1 MARIK
6 KYSPEQKLSSFQTLI
21 VDDNPNSDYFRITE
35 FKDTFTGGK
44 NGFLIEGSE
53 YLKETTEIK
62 IEILDVDGNPIFY
75 EPAKGVPEYYEGISS
90 LIAVYI
96 YNDTPIGLGKITI
109 LGELK
114 QYDDNG
120 VKRDVP
126 SNWTGT
132 YNVKWERTF
141 QINKI
146 LSNEDRVRFF
156 KRPQINIDEINKPIF
171 NNNANLVT
179 QIGNVNGIP
188 LAPTAGTSLSEFS
201 LPTSY
206 RLNVSSGN
214 NWTGSIDGSSISFDN
229 INYNPI
235 VLDVV
240 SETEVIVSPPYAP
253 NGIVSSFSNESYTTS
268 FNYLEGVS
276 DLATAL
282 TGSFAKISITDMK
295 TVVGDAARVK
305 VYRRSQSNL
314 TDFEFVQEIQLESN
328 ELLRDIETTEA
339 NEISYGTF
347 TQDVISQYW
356 MTSSNDISVELNTG
370 FLYNSAK
377 LNSTEGNHFLT
388 TQSFSIQSGVEY
400 TLDFNVKKGSVSPTN
415 FLKATLSG
423 SLNGTPKSQTIVNIP
438 SSNAILQK
446 QNFTENIIADDFDEA
461 RLYFEVDGTDW
472 HINNVSLKA
481 SQETSFSP
489 DEITFIQQVPKT
501 LQTETFDYRFEF
513 YDINNNY
520 IPVLVEDTKTF
531 DGGNLN
537 LFNKDITIT
546 PNNLYFSFDSASAPS
561 NPLPPTTITFD
572 VETTLVTGSIT
583 YTSGAYD
590 EFGDLIL
597 SSEYV
602 GGQYPGVLSGYE
614 TLTPTLTVADFTG
627 SRDDITVQYIRFTG
641 EVEDVSDS
649 VVITRTQD
657 GKGGVNF
664 EIRPYRGT
672 IIKNKDEK
680 TLEVQAIRIDGV
692 NEIILRDNLPQN
704 GFSDAK
710 LRVQSGS
717 EYILLSEAQSTG
729 FIQGLTAGITGSGEL
744 DYNAVFDR
752 TSITGQLPLYLM
764 DGTTE
769 EDILSTLLL
778 TDLQDGLG
786 AGFVTFD
793 VEQFNINP
801 KEDTTFTPQT
811 ASLAGNFYLRGTN
824 ESPISGTLKVFPS
837 MSINDTLLPQYY
849 MFFETGAFDSRILV
863 TATNAQNETIDS
875 GIPGDS
881 VGYYTPIE
889 SKQLT
894 FNFTYVEDFTS
905 ESISVDKTIFVAPDG
920 IGIEPVIVTVDPI
933 TINLNSNQQG
943 EVYDYSPLDTTITAK
958 QGKFDLIYTGSQTP
972 GTFFVDLVSPTNITY
987 ISESFTETSAL
998 FTSWSYMN
1006 SGSLIADVDYDLR
1019 IYPYYTESFELRT
1032 IKQRITK
1039 GVDGSDAIE
1048 IELEPSVVSL
1058 QANENGTVADYS
1070 SADTNIVVKQG
1081 NLYLSYETSSLPG
1094 TYNVSAT
1101 GSGIIVGS
1109 VSASSQYD
1117 LDFGDET
1124 VHYTNFSGLESQSG
1138 SVNYNFYVY
1147 PYSLTNGVFGV
1158 EETYSKKQLFSKSN
1172 DGTAARNVSL
1182 STTTDVVNFDG
1193 DGVITSPLGSI
1204 FLTAT
1209 PFNTTGSVFYQ
1220 FFRDGFAYSLVS
1232 SDTSFEIGS
1241 GDATSPGETATWQVQ
1256 MRDGGSTAD
1265 VVATAE
1271 VTIVGI
1277 KAGADNY
1284 QVFLTNP
1291 SPSVGVEVDGT
1302 TTLDTTG
1309 TGITALKG
1317 TTELTHVS
1325 TYSPETVNLIGDPI
1339 GTLGEFSAS
1348 IHSIPSYITQPNLVG
1363 GNPAIVGPITDW
1375 TLPQD
1380 NNTATIVYKVDIE
1393 NGRAT
1398 YFLSQSISTVFEG
1411 ATGPGIVVRGEWTG
1425 SVDYLFSLEQK
1436 RRDAIIYKYDN
1447 GGEQET
1453 HYFATTNELNDYKRL
1468 PYTASVGITDEPDY
1482 DGTQEQGD
1490 VDDFGWEYLGQ
1501 QDMFVAAKIAIFE
1514 ESFVENTIN
1523 VGIPPDGNPNA
1534 NIAIVGGTDEPYIA
1548 VGQTGTQGFAQS
1560 GVFIGITNDGG
1571 PNGTSGTMGLLS
1583 LKGVPDGGGSYN
1595 SMEWDGDTLTIRGA
1609 IRQTAA
1615 GQIEPSLRG
1624 DWVSGEDYYIR
1635 DSVIYNGQS
1644 WSCNTNHTSTAAG
1657 TDGPPGAGDNW
1668 DSSSGTGKTVSLSAD
1683 TFVIEYDQDG
1693 NNPSPSSINLFASSS
1708 NFIDPYFKFTGGGT
1722 VFTDET
1728 TFTDGNDTNNDSATS
1743 IDLSGTTISDLPLQ
1757 FRVGTADGG
1766 LSGQDQT
1773 ELVSDVINIFGI
1785 KPGSDTTPQ
1794 YMITPTSGGTQIK
1807 NNSGNIVLQVQESSV
1822 SGLSDISSGNIKLY
1836 KDDSSLLNASMSGIT
1851 GDEYNPTIGPDAI
1864 NGTLILELRDSSDDS
1879 VLDTIALLDVTDGL
1893 GGGSFISS
1901 NLKSTRT
1908 TSTNT
1913 FPITNTFTPALL
1925 STTASFYDTSGTEY
1939 TQSVIITPSFSGG
1952 VDRMAVSAGIGD
1964 TTNITITADD
1974 GDGGTI
1980 TLGGSDVPTK
1990 DVVLTSVFTDPA
2002 TGQTTTINE
2011 TFYIISDGAD
2021 GLDAITVINTNQA
2034 HTLAADSD
2042 GTVSSF
2048 VGSGTTISVFEGT
2061 NKLDYDGN
2069 GDSAGHFTIST
2080 NPTNINVGTIND
2092 SGDDALVDDHS
2103 TITDTS
2109 ASIVYSISGQ
2119 RLNGTAFTAE
2129 TTQTLTKAIAGTSA
2143 KQLSITSDSQIYSF
2157 DDVSDTTPDENDITF
2172 TISQQNLSTSVGT
2185 SDITITPATTAAFNP
2200 SSLSGTVTNGSGQ
2213 QTFVLSFSGDLSS
2226 GKADLP
2232 VTISVTND
2240 GITDTTTIYKI
2251 EGGSDSDP
2259 QYMIT
2264 PTNGTQ
2270 IKNGSGTL
2278 TLQAQS
2284 SDPTNGLQSLSTG
2297 DIKIYSGSNLI
2308 TTYANV
2314 TGTDYNPTIGA
2325 DAIFGIM
2332 TLRLFDEVDT
2342 YDSITL
2348 LDVTDG
2354 LGGGSFIS
2362 PNLKANRNTSD
2373 NSFTPTLLRATA
2385 SFYDTSG
2392 TEYQGRVEITP
2403 SFSGGVDRMAV
2414 STKVGDSEVVI
2425 TAGDGDGGTITLG
2438 GASVPTKDTVLT
2450 AVFTDPAT
2458 GQATTINETF
2468 YIVSDGVDGLDAITV
2483 INTNQSH
2490 TLPAASDGVVDSS
2503 DFTNSGTVIRVF
2515 EGVNEL
2521 YYTSGT
2527 AGDGEYT
2534 ITASQS
2540 PSGVMNTPSIGAEVP
2555 GEESAEVADFTSMN
2569 TATDSVTI
2577 TYTINGERINGEP
2590 FTSTTSQTLTK
2601 AKTGN
2606 DGTSGAAGA
2615 AGAGVVFRGVFDTD
2629 TLYFKSAER
2638 TDVVEGSDGNYYIV
2652 KNDAKN
2658 GLDTWATPPDSTDWE
2673 SFGAEFTSVAT
2684 DILFADD
2691 VFAKHTINIGSSG
2704 SDAVIALNADASN
2717 DNENPFISIGQSPQG
2732 FESDGIFIGFDEG
2745 TASLSLAGDNVKT
2758 NIGGW
2763 EVDKSGLFYETQYS
2777 IGDAITPEFYFTS
2790 SLVYTGISQWLYY
2803 VPGFNEIDDYYSM
2816 GNAGGNPPSNLG
2828 TFART
2833 PDPFGSGSTVT
2844 VYGTITTTH
2853 TLNGMDYTGTSPNG
2867 SYDNAVFTLE
2877 GPALYADSS
2886 SIDFQTYLTSS
2897 YDLSAGGPGS
2907 TKADIIWQDGAN
2919 YIQAYEAGTTTPL
2932 SWNTI
2937 SNTGSFSDQNWLGTP
2952 DFALHT
2958 NAYVYAK
2965 NVDVGSYISES
2976 VAIKLARIS
2985 GNNFLDPGTDSQ
2997 IKTEI
3002 YNETGG
3008 DWVLSEDG
3016 DNPAQRQFIL
3026 YTIHR
3031 GAEDLSATSVG
3042 TVTAGSL
3049 DDRIITGDAIRLSTS
3064 GSSTGTNKPFISIGQ
3079 PTAGYDNRGAFL
3091 GFPSASEIPHFSLRS
3106 PSGDFLRYDGTSVQ
3120 FSGDFNGGSI
3130 EQSNIVGGSI
3140 SVPESGEGAKF
3151 SVDVNGNVSASNASI
3166 GGIINADSGRI
3177 GDWIIDAD
3185 TKALRDEDG
3194 EIVFEPNVPELQF
3207 YSGSQK
3213 KVVIGTK
3220 SELTDT
3226 SGSAGFDME
3235 FSTTT
3240 HATPDSP
3247 TSLSVQ
3253 QSNSATFAFSGF
3265 SVGGNTN
3272 AGTSVTS
3279 VAVGDIQLELNVP
3292 ALTLKPPTQT
3302 ISQTTSYPSY
3312 LPTFTGQT
3320 HGNVAGPTAIRQIAY
3335 LYLEVVD
3342 VDNSNAVI
3350 GRTKIAQTS
3359 EARSATAGLGNYY
3372 TGTYVPPGGGGL
3384 SSEISSVVGDTKI
3397 TLSDGSYILAKDAK
3411 IGDTILSWNWND
3423 KLDSHT
3429 GIDKFGEFTIDAIK
3443 RRTTTEIYKLTI
3455 GDKVIEVSDSHG
3467 FWLDN
3472 NEEIKT
3478 TELVEGESKVYVKD
3492 GDSISLQLVNKIELL
3507 EGADVYT
3514 FSVAG
3519 VYNYISNDILS
3530 HNVTTTG
3537 WTYVATSQ
3545 GGISANNGV
3554 ALAQT
3559 DANVTINI
3567 TTAATNARL
3576 RYSVRLGTTAGYSQN
3591 TTSNGTT
3598 SNSYTTATT
3607 TYSNNT
3613 NNPTSTTGV
3622 LQAFGSSLDTSLE
3635 FSIPSNFV
3643 EIQAGG
3649 LQVVSDVDTFVR
3661 AKRLPENIDK
3671 GSFTFGPEIFNAQ
3684 GGASYFTGLGV
3695 TLLGYTSYGTSIIA
3709 RGNVIPFTDNLYD
3722 LGVNT
3727 QKWDDVYATNG
3738 TIQTSDETQKENI
3751 ITSDLGLDFINELN
3765 PISYTFIGGS
3775 RTHYGLGAQSVE
3787 TTLESF
3793 EKESMDFA
3801 GLITGSN
3808 YGLRYHEFI
3817 SPMIKAIQ
3825 ELTDKVNQLEA
3836 QISGSNS

>member
-126 SNWTGT
+126 SDWTGT

-423 SLNGTPKSQTIVNIP
+423 SLNGTSKSQTIVNIP

-472 HINNVSLKA
+472 YINNVSLKA

-704 GFSDAK
+704 GFSDTK

-849 MFFETGAFDSRILV
+849 MFFETGAFDSRISV

-933 TINLNSNQQG
+933 TVNLNSNQQG

-1101 GSGIIVGS
+1101 GSGIVVGS

-1375 TLPQD
+1375 NLPQD

-1425 SVDYLFSLEQK
+1425 SIDFLFSLEQQ
-1436 RRDAIIYKYDN
+1436 RRDAVIYRYDN
-1447 GGEQET
+1447 GGEEET
-1453 HYFATTNELNDYKRL
+1453 HFFATTNALNDNKRL
-1468 PYTASVGITDEPDY
+1468 PYTASSGFTDEPIY

-1490 VDDFGWEYLGQ
+1490 VDSFGWEYLGQ

-1523 VGIPPDGNPNA
+1523 VGIPPAGNPNA

-1728 TFTDGNDTNNDSATS
+1728 TFTDGNDTNNDSVTS

-1908 TSTNT
+1908 TSTNA

-1990 DVVLTSVFTDPA
+1990 DVVLTAVFTDPA

-2061 NKLDYDGN
+2061 NKLDYDGS
-2069 GDSAGHFTIST
+2069 GTTAGHFTIST
-2080 NPTNINVGTIND
+2080 NPTNINVGTISD
-2092 SGDDALVDDHS
+2092 SGDDALVGDHS
-2103 TITDTS
+2103 TITDS
-2109 ASIVYSISGQ
+2109 NASIVYSISGQ

-2143 KQLSITSDSQIYSF
+2143 KNISITSDSQIFSF
-2157 DDVSDTTPDENDITF
+2157 DDFNDTTAADDI
-2172 TISQQNLSTSVGT
+2172 IRIYIDQQNLSSTIGT
-2185 SDITITPATTAAFNP
+2185 SDITISPTGQSSFNP
-2200 SSLSGTVTNGSGQ
+2200 SSLSGTVTNGTGQ
-2213 QTFVLSFSGDLSS
+2213 QYFDVTFSS
-2226 GKADLP
+2226 TLAADKTRLP

-2240 GITDTTTIYKI
+2240 SITDVVTIFKI
-2251 EGGSDSDP
+2251 EGGADSDP
-2259 QYMIT
+2259 QYFIT

-2284 SDPTNGLQSLSTG
+2284 SDPTNGLQSLSSG

-2308 TTYANV
+2308 TSYANV
-2314 TGTDYNPTIGA
+2314 TGTDYNPTITA
-2325 DAIFGIM
+2325 DAIFGTM
-2332 TLRLFDEVDT
+2332 NLTLFDGVDT
-2342 YDSITL
+2342 YDSLTL

-2362 PNLKANRNTSD
+2362 PNLKMARQSDDSYLPSNTS
-2373 NSFTPTLLRATA
+2373 LTA

-2392 TEYQGRVEITP
+2392 TEFTKAVAIYPNLDGGTDYMYYTNDSGDHTDSEITLTI
-2403 SFSGGVDRMAV
+2403 D
-2414 STKVGDSEVVI
+2414 
-2425 TAGDGDGGTITLG
+2425 DGDGTVFSGIGIGNKL
-2438 GASVPTKDTVLT
+2438 PTKDIVVT
-2450 AVFTDPAT
+2450 ATFTDPST
-2458 GQATTINETF
+2458 SQTNTIVETV
-2468 YIVSDGVDGLDAITV
+2468 YIVSDGNDGLDAITV
-2483 INTNQSH
+2483 INTNQAH
-2490 TLPAASDGVVDSS
+2490 TLPASSTGVVSSFVGSGTKLEVYEGATKLNYDGSWPPADGEWSIDSIVVS
-2503 DFTNSGTVIRVF
+2503 PTGDFTIDASPTAGADYL
-2515 EGVNEL
+2515 EYGD
-2521 YYTSGT
+2521 GT
-2527 AGDGEYT
+2527 AMDN
-2534 ITASQS
+2534 
-2540 PSGVMNTPSIGAEVP
+2540 NT
-2555 GEESAEVADFTSMN
+2555 DT
-2569 TATDSVTI
+2569 VTI
-2577 TYTINGERINGEP
+2577 TYNIGVTRQNGTLVTVPTI
-2590 FTSTTSQTLTK
+2590 QTITK

-2691 VFAKHTINIGSSG
+2691 VFAKHTINIGSDG
-2704 SDAVIALNADASN
+2704 DNPVIALNADASN
-2717 DNENPFISIGQSPQG
+2717 DNENPFISIGQTTQG
-2732 FESDGIFIGFDEG
+2732 FESDGIFMGFDEG

-2763 EVDKSGLFYETQYS
+2763 EVDKSGLFYETEYS
-2777 IGDAITPEFYFTS
+2777 VGDAITADFYFTS
-2790 SLVYTGISQWLYY
+2790 SISYSSISQWLFY
-2803 VPGFNEIDDYYSM
+2803 VPGYNYIDDYYSM
-2816 GNAGGNPPSNLG
+2816 GNVSGNPPGVFS

-2833 PDPFGSGSTVT
+2833 PDLFGSGSTVT

-2867 SYDNAVFTLE
+2867 SLDNAVFTLE

-2907 TKADIIWQDGAN
+2907 TKADIIWPDGAN

-2985 GNNFLDPGTDSQ
+2985 GDNFLDPGTDSQ

-3002 YNETGG
+3002 YNETGL

-3042 TVTAGSL
+3042 TVTAGRL
-3049 DDRIITGDAIRLSTS
+3049 GENVITGDAIRLSTS
-3064 GSSTGTNKPFISIGQ
+3064 GSSTGTDKPFISIGQ
-3079 PTAGYDNRGAFL
+3079 STAGYDRRGAFL
-3091 GFPSASEIPHFSLRS
+3091 GFPSASQLPHFSLRS
-3106 PSGDFLRYDGTSVQ
+3106 PSGDYLRYNGNTVQ
-3120 FSGDFNGGSI
+3120 FSGDLSGGTI
-3130 EQSNIVGGSI
+3130 EGTDIVGGSI
-3140 SVPESGEGAKF
+3140 SVPGIGSEALF
-3151 SVDVNGNVSASNASI
+3151 SVDVNGNVSASNASV

-3177 GDWIIDAD
+3177 GDWVIDVD
-3185 TKALRDEDG
+3185 TKALRDDNS
-3194 EIVFEPNVPELQF
+3194 EIVFEPNIPELQMF
-3207 YSGSQK
+3207 ENGSK
-3213 KVVIGTK
+3213 KVIIGPQAT
-3220 SELTDT
+3220 LTDT
-3226 SGSAGFDME
+3226 AGSTGFTMN
-3235 FSTTT
+3235 FSTVGV
-3240 HATPDSP
+3240 ATPDDTISK
-3247 TSLSVQ
+3247 TN
-3253 QSNSATFAFSGF
+3253 SNTLFHQFSDYSIG
-3265 SVGGNTN
+3265 SNTN
-3272 AGTSVTS
+3272 STVASTS
-3279 VAVGDIQLELNVP
+3279 VAVGDISLTLDTP
-3292 ALTLKPPTQT
+3292 ALTLIPPTQN
-3302 ISQTTSYPSY
+3302 ISQQTSYPNY
-3312 LPTFTGQT
+3312 LPSFTGQT
-3320 HGNVAGPTAIRQIAY
+3320 HGSQLGPLSIQQIAY

-3342 VDNSNAVI
+3342 TTNSDAVI
-3350 GRTKIAQTS
+3350 GRTLIAQTS
-3359 EARSATAGLGNYY
+3359 IAKSSTAGVGNYY
-3372 TGTYVPPGGGGL
+3372 TGFYEDSGGGGGDL
-3384 SSEISSVVGDTKI
+3384 TSEIYSVVGNTEI
-3397 TLSDGSYILAKDAK
+3397 TLADGSKKQAKDIK
-3411 IGDTILSWNWND
+3411 KGEKILSWNWND

-3429 GIDKFGEFTIDAIK
+3429 GIDEFGEFTIDDIK
-3443 RRTTTEIYKLTI
+3443 TRKTTEIYKI
-3455 GDKVIEVSDSHG
+3455 KVGNKSIEVSDSHG

-3472 NEEIKT
+3472 NEEISANK
-3478 TELVEGESKVYVKD
+3478 LVAGESKIYVKD
-3492 GDSISLQLVNKIELL
+3492 GDTISLELVDSVEIIE
-3507 EGADVYT
+3507 GDDVYT

-3519 VYNYISNDILS
+3519 VYNYVSNDILS
-3530 HNVTTTG
+3530 HNNVSAY
-3537 WTYVATSQ
+3537 WTYVPTSQ
-3545 GGISANNGV
+3545 GGTAAVNGSVSAVSGKQV
-3554 ALAQT
+3554 
-3559 DANVTINI
+3559 NVSINTAS
-3567 TTAATNARL
+3567 TTAKL
-3576 RYSVRLGTTAGYSQN
+3576 RYSVRLSTTAGFAQN
-3591 TTSNGTT
+3591 TNSSGIV
-3598 SNSYTTATT
+3598 SNSYKSATVA
-3607 TYSNNT
+3607 YNNT
-3613 NNPTSTTGV
+3613 NTSATSTTGY
-3622 LQAFGSSLDTSLE
+3622 LQIFGTSLDTGINFNL
-3635 FSIPSNFV
+3635 PTNFV
-3643 EIQAGG
+3643 EVKAGG
-3649 LQVVSDVDTFVR
+3649 VQVVSGADRFVKLTR
-3661 AKRLPENIDK
+3661 QAVGSSNPELFRLK
-3671 GSFTFGPEIFNAQ
+3671 GGTAYFDRTDGPPGTTAI
-3684 GGASYFTGLGV
+3684 SSTGDIEPGV
-3695 TLLGYTSYGTSIIA
+3695 TDT
-3709 RGNVIPFTDNLYD
+3709 YD
-3722 LGVNT
+3722 LGSNT
-3727 QKWDDVYATNG
+3727 FKWDDVYATNG
-3738 TIQTSDETQKENI
+3738 FIQTSDETQKENI
-3751 ITSDLGLDFINELN
+3751 TTSDLGLNFINALN
-3765 PISYTFIGGS
+3765 PVSYKFISGS

>member
-6 KYSPEQKLSSFQTLI
+6 KYSSEQQLSSFQTFLT
-21 VDDNPNSDYFRITE
+21 DDNPNSDYFRITE

-75 EPAKGVPEYYEGISS
+75 EPAKGIPEYYEGISS

-96 YNDTPIGLGKITI
+96 YNDTPIGLGKITV

-114 QYDDNG
+114 KYDDNG
-120 VKRDVP
+120 VIRDVP
-126 SNWTGT
+126 EQWKGT

-146 LSNEDRVRFF
+146 LSNEDRVRFI
-156 KRPQINIDEINKPIF
+156 KRPKINIDEINKPIF
-171 NNNANLVT
+171 NNNSNLIT
-179 QIGNVNGIP
+179 QTGNVNGIP
-188 LAPTAGTSLSEFS
+188 LAPTAGTSLTEFS

-206 RLNVSSGN
+206 RLNITNGN
-214 NWTGSIDGSSISFDN
+214 NWTGSIDGNNIEFDN
-229 INYNPI
+229 IDYNPI

-253 NGIVSSFSNESYTTS
+253 NGIVESISNESYTST

-295 TVVGDAARVK
+295 TAVGDAARVK

-347 TQDVISQYW
+347 TEDVLSQYW
-356 MTSSNDISVELNTG
+356 ITSSNDVLVELNTG

-388 TQSFSIQSGVEY
+388 NESLSIQSGVEY
-400 TLDFNVKKGSVSPTN
+400 TLDLNVKKASVSPTD
-415 FLKATLSG
+415 FLKVTLSG

-446 QNFTENIIADDFDEA
+446 RNFTENIIADEFDTA
-461 RLYFEVDGTDW
+461 KLYFEIDGVDW
-472 HINNVSLKA
+472 YINNVSLKA

-537 LFNKDITIT
+537 LFNKDITLT
-546 PNNLYFSFDSASAPS
+546 PNNLYFQFDSASAPA

-602 GGQYPGVLSGYE
+602 GGQYPGLLSGYE
-614 TLTPTLTVADFTG
+614 TLSPTLTVADFTG

-641 EVEDVSDS
+641 EVEGVSDD

-672 IIKNKDEK
+672 IIKNKDES

-710 LRVQSGS
+710 LKVQSGS
-717 EYILLSEAQSTG
+717 DYILLSEAQSTG
-729 FIQGLTAGITGSGEL
+729 FIEGLTAGTTGSGEL

-764 DGTTE
+764 DGDGE
-769 EDILSTLLL
+769 EDILTTLLL

-793 VEQFNINP
+793 AEQFNINP

-837 MSINDTLLPQYY
+837 MSIQPNLLPEYY
-849 MFFETGAFDSRILV
+849 MFFETGAFDSRISV
-863 TATNAQNETIDS
+863 TATNAQNEIIDS
-875 GIPGDS
+875 GVPGDS
-881 VGYYTPIE
+881 VDYYTPID

-905 ESISVDKTIFVAPDG
+905 ESISVDKTMFIAPDG
-920 IGIEPVIVTVDPI
+920 LGIEPVIVTIDPLVV
-933 TINLNSNQQG
+933 NLNSNQQG
-943 EVYDYSPLDTTITAK
+943 EVYDFSPLDTTITAK
-958 QGKFDLIYTGSQTP
+958 QGKLDLLYSGSGEP
-972 GTFFVDLVSPTNITY
+972 GTFFVNLATPDNITY
-987 ISESFTETSAL
+987 ISESNTSYSKKFDDWGFFGTA
-998 FTSWSYMN
+998 
-1006 SGSLIADVDYDLR
+1006 SLVASVDYDLQ
-1019 IYPYYTESFELRT
+1019 IHPYYTSSFELKT

-1048 IELEPSVVSL
+1048 IEIKPSVVTL
-1058 QANENGTVADYS
+1058 QADENGTIPDYS
-1070 SADTNIVVKQG
+1070 KADTDILVKQG

-1094 TYNVSAT
+1094 TYTVSAT
-1101 GSGIIVGS
+1101 GSGIVVGEI
-1109 VSASSQYD
+1109 SASSQYD

-1124 VHYTNFSGLESQSG
+1124 VHYSNFSELEAQSG
-1138 SVNYNFYVY
+1138 SVDYNFYVY
-1147 PYSLTNGVFGV
+1147 PYSLTNGVAGV
-1158 EETYSKKQLFSKSN
+1158 EEVYSKRQIFSKSN
-1172 DGTAARNVSL
+1172 DGTAARSVTL
-1182 STTTDVVNFDG
+1182 ATTTAVVNFDG
-1193 DGVITSPLGSI
+1193 DGVVTSPVGSI
-1204 FLTAT
+1204 FLEAT
-1209 PFNTTGSVFYQ
+1209 PFNVTGSQTYYQ
-1220 FFRDGFAYSLVS
+1220 FYRDGFAYSLVGT
-1232 SDTSFEIGS
+1232 DNIFEIGS
-1241 GDATSPGETATWQVQ
+1241 GDATSPGETATWSVRI
-1256 MRDGGSTAD
+1256 RDGNATSP
-1265 VVATAE
+1265 VVASSE
-1271 VTIVGI
+1271 VTIAGI
-1277 KAGADNY
+1277 KAGSDNY

-1309 TGITALKG
+1309 TQITALKG
-1317 TTELTHVS
+1317 TEQLTHVS
-1325 TYSPETVNLIGDPI
+1325 TYSPETVNLIGDAI
-1339 GTLGEFSAS
+1339 GTLGEFSS
-1348 IHSIPSYITQPNLVG
+1348 SLHYVPTFITQPNIPN
-1363 GNPAIVGPITDW
+1363 GNPASIDPITDW
-1375 TLPQD
+1375 SVPQD
-1380 NNTATIVYKVDIE
+1380 NKSATLIYKVDIE

-1411 ATGPGIVVRGEWTG
+1411 ATGPGLVMRGEWTG
-1425 SVDYLFSLEQK
+1425 SAEYLFNLQQK
-1436 RRDAIIYKYDN
+1436 RRDAVVVQFDN
-1447 GGEQET
+1447 SGENET
-1453 HYFATTNELNDYKRL
+1453 HYFATTEDFVTSSTQ
-1468 PYTASVGITDEPDY
+1468 PYSTEPVY
-1482 DGTQEQGD
+1482 TISLEQGD
-1490 VDDFGWEYLGQ
+1490 NVTGGWEYLGM
-1501 QDMFVAAKIAIFE
+1501 QDYFVAAKLAIFE

-1523 VGIPPDGNPNA
+1523 VGIPPDGFPNA

-1548 VGQTGTQGFAQS
+1548 IGQQGTQGFAQP
-1560 GVFIGITNDGG
+1560 GVFMGMTNDGG
-1571 PNGTSGTMGLLS
+1571 PNGTSGTMGILS
-1583 LKGVPDGGGSYN
+1583 LKSVPSNGEYK
-1595 SMEWDGDTLTIRGA
+1595 SMEWDGESLTIRGS

-1615 GQIEPSLRG
+1615 GVVEPSLRG
-1624 DWVSGEDYYIR
+1624 TWADGVDYYPSDLVQYI
-1635 DSVIYNGQS
+1635 GET
-1644 WSCNTNHTSTAAG
+1644 WSSDTSHTSDISGNSA
-1657 TDGPPGAGDNW
+1657 DGPPGTGPWTIAAGA
-1668 DSSSGTGKTVSLSAD
+1668 GKNVSLLAD
-1683 TFVIEYDQDG
+1683 SYVIQYDEFG
-1693 NNPSPSSINLFASSS
+1693 LNPTPSSTINLIASSS
-1708 NFIDPYFKFTGGGT
+1708 NFVDAFFKFTGGDT
-1722 VFTDET
+1722 YFTNQLS
-1728 TFTDGNDTNNDSATS
+1728 FSDGLTSNTDSASFNVPSSYFST
-1743 IDLSGTTISDLPLQ
+1743 PLTFKVAVSEGNQ
-1757 FRVGTADGG
+1757 IE
-1766 LSGQDQT
+1766 
-1773 ELVSDVINIFGI
+1773 EL
-1785 KPGSDTTPQ
+1785 SDTITITPLKSGADATPQ

-1901 NLKSTRT
+1901 NLK
-1908 TSTNT
+1908 TSR
-1913 FPITNTFTPALL
+1913 PSGLPTFTPTTL
-1925 STTASFYDTSGTEY
+1925 SATASFFDTSGTEY
-1939 TQSVIITPSFSGG
+1939 TQSVLITPSVSSG
-1952 VDRMAVSAGIGD
+1952 VDSMQVSTPSGD

-1974 GDGGTI
+1974 GDGTSI
-1980 TLGGSDVPTK
+1980 PLINTAVPTK
-1990 DVVLTSVFTDPA
+1990 DVVLTAVFTDPS
-2002 TGQTTTINE
+2002 TSQTTTITE
-2011 TFYIISDGAD
+2011 TYYIVSDGAD
-2021 GLDAITVINTNQA
+2021 GLSALTVINSNQS
-2034 HTLAADSD
+2034 HTVPANSD
-2042 GTVSSF
+2042 GSLGS
-2048 VGSGTTISVFEGT
+2048 GALNNSGTTIQVFEGT
-2061 NKLDYDGN
+2061 GSLDFTTGTAGN
-2069 GDSAGHFTIST
+2069 GEY
-2080 NPTNINVGTIND
+2080 TINRTNTGTATLPSP
-2092 SGDDALVDDHS
+2092 SGNG
-2103 TITDTS
+2103 TDTATFGDATAMS
-2109 ASIVYSISGQ
+2109 TDIVLITYDISGK
-2119 RLNGTAFTAE
+2119 RKGGTTFTST
-2129 TTQTLTKAIAGTSA
+2129 TTQTLTKAR
-2143 KQLSITSDSQIYSF
+2143 
-2157 DDVSDTTPDENDITF
+2157 
-2172 TISQQNLSTSVGT
+2172 
-2185 SDITITPATTAAFNP
+2185 
-2200 SSLSGTVTNGSGQ
+2200 SGT
-2213 QTFVLSFSGDLSS
+2213 
-2226 GKADLP
+2226 
-2232 VTISVTND
+2232 D
-2240 GITDTTTIYKI
+2240 G
-2251 EGGSDSDP
+2251 
-2259 QYMIT
+2259 
-2264 PTNGTQ
+2264 TNGT
-2270 IKNGSGTL
+2270 
-2278 TLQAQS
+2278 A
-2284 SDPTNGLQSLSTG
+2284 
-2297 DIKIYSGSNLI
+2297 
-2308 TTYANV
+2308 
-2314 TGTDYNPTIGA
+2314 
-2325 DAIFGIM
+2325 
-2332 TLRLFDEVDT
+2332 
-2342 YDSITL
+2342 
-2348 LDVTDG
+2348 
-2354 LGGGSFIS
+2354 
-2362 PNLKANRNTSD
+2362 
-2373 NSFTPTLLRATA
+2373 
-2385 SFYDTSG
+2385 
-2392 TEYQGRVEITP
+2392 
-2403 SFSGGVDRMAV
+2403 
-2414 STKVGDSEVVI
+2414 
-2425 TAGDGDGGTITLG
+2425 
-2438 GASVPTKDTVLT
+2438 
-2450 AVFTDPAT
+2450 
-2458 GQATTINETF
+2458 
-2468 YIVSDGVDGLDAITV
+2468 
-2483 INTNQSH
+2483 
-2490 TLPAASDGVVDSS
+2490 
-2503 DFTNSGTVIRVF
+2503 
-2515 EGVNEL
+2515 
-2521 YYTSGT
+2521 GT
-2527 AGDGEYT
+2527 AG
-2534 ITASQS
+2534 
-2540 PSGVMNTPSIGAEVP
+2540 SGG
-2555 GEESAEVADFTSMN
+2555 
-2569 TATDSVTI
+2569 
-2577 TYTINGERINGEP
+2577 INGTP
-2590 FTSTTSQTLTK
+2590 
-2601 AKTGN
+2601 
-2606 DGTSGAAGA
+2606 GAP
-2615 AGAGVVFRGVFDTD
+2615 GAGVVYRGEWEVGVE
-2629 TLYFKSAER
+2629 YFKTTQR
-2638 TDVVEGSDGNYYIV
+2638 TDVVKGSDNQYYIA
-2652 KNDAKN
+2652 KQTYTSDAGSKPIT
-2658 GLDTWATPPDSTDWE
+2658 GGSYTTYWD
-2673 SFGAEFTSVAT
+2673 SFGATFSSVAT
-2684 DILFADD
+2684 DILFATD
-2691 VFAKHTINIGSSG
+2691 VFAEKTINIGADG
-2704 SDAVIALNADASN
+2704 ATPVIALNADASN
-2717 DNENPFISIGQSPQG
+2717 DNENPFISIGQTTQG
-2732 FESDGIFIGFDEG
+2732 FESDGIFMGFDEG

-2763 EVDKSGLFYETQYS
+2763 EVDKSGLFYQTDYS
-2777 IGDAITPEFYFTS
+2777 IGDLIQADFYFTS
-2790 SLVYTGISQWLYY
+2790 SQIYSGISQWLYY
-2803 VPGFNEIDDYYSM
+2803 APGFNNINDYYSM
-2816 GNAGGNPPSNLG
+2816 GNAGGSPPSAMEKVIG
-2828 TFART
+2828 RT

-2844 VYGTITTTH
+2844 VYGQITTTH

-2867 SYDNAVFTLE
+2867 STDNAVFTLE

-2985 GNNFLDPGTDSQ
+2985 GDNFLDPGTDSQ
-2997 IKTEI
+2997 IKTEL
-3002 YNETGG
+3002 NNTSGL
-3008 DWVLSEDG
+3008 DWILSEDG
-3016 DNPAQRQFIL
+3016 DDPAQRQFIL

-3106 PSGDFLRYDGTSVQ
+3106 PSGDFLRYNGESVQ
-3120 FSGDFNGGSI
+3120 FSGDFNGGTI
-3130 EQSNIVGGSI
+3130 EESDIVGGSI
-3140 SVPESGEGAKF
+3140 SVPTIGEGAKF

-3194 EIVFEPNVPELQF
+3194 EIVFEPNIPELQF
-3207 YSGSQK
+3207 FTGSEK

-3220 SELTDT
+3220 SDLTDT
-3226 SGSAGFDME
+3226 AGSAGFDME

-3247 TSLSVQ
+3247 TNLSVN

-3272 AGTSVTS
+3272 TGTSTTAVS
-3279 VAVGDIQLELNVP
+3279 VGDIALTLDVP
-3292 ALTLKPPTQT
+3292 ALTLKAPTT
-3302 ISQTTSYPSY
+3302 RISQTTSYPNY

-3342 VDNSNAVI
+3342 TNNSNAVI

-3359 EARSATAGLGNYY
+3359 EARSSTDGVGNYY
-3372 TGTYVPPGGGGL
+3372 TGTYVPPSGGGGGL
-3384 SSEISSVVGDTKI
+3384 ESEISSVVGDTKI

-3411 IGDTILSWNWND
+3411 IGDKILSWNWND

-3530 HNVTTTG
+3530 HNVVTTG
-3537 WTYVATSQ
+3537 WTFVGTTQNGNPGVNGLISSQ
-3545 GGISANNGV
+3545 SGKS
-3554 ALAQT
+3554 
-3559 DANVTINI
+3559 VTINC
-3567 TTAATNARL
+3567 TTASTAAAI
-3576 RYSVRLGTTAGYSQN
+3576 RYSVQIGTTAGYRQN
-3591 TTSNGTT
+3591 TSSNGTT
-3598 SNSYTTATT
+3598 TNSYVSATA
-3607 TYSNNT
+3607 TYSNST
-3613 NNPTSTTGV
+3613 DLPSSTTGV
-3622 LQAFGSSLDTSLE
+3622 LQAFGSSLDTSLSFE
-3635 FSIPSNFV
+3635 LPSNFV

-3649 LQVVSDVDTFVR
+3649 IQVVTNTDTFVQ
-3661 AKRLPENIDK
+3661 AKRLAKNFSGGELFRAQGGTSYFQGTVSGNSFTTAISTNGAILPTIDNK
-3671 GSFTFGPEIFNAQ
+3671 FTFGAPTFRWN
-3684 GGASYFTGLGV
+3684 
-3695 TLLGYTSYGTSIIA
+3695 TL
-3709 RGNVIPFTDNLYD
+3709 
-3722 LGVNT
+3722 
-3727 QKWDDVYATNG
+3727 YAANG
-3738 TIQTSDETQKENI
+3738 TINTSDETQKKNI
-3751 ITSDLGLDFINELN
+3751 APSDLGLDFINKLN
-3765 PISYTFIGGS
+3765 PISYTFISGS
-3775 RTHYGLGAQSVE
+3775 KTHYGLGAQSVE
-3787 TTLESF
+3787 ATLKSF
-3793 EKESMDFA
+3793 EKDSMDFG

-3808 YGLRYHEFI
+3808 YGLGYHEFI

-3825 ELTDKVNQLEA
+3825 QLSDKVLELEA
-3836 QISGSNS
+3836 QISGSK